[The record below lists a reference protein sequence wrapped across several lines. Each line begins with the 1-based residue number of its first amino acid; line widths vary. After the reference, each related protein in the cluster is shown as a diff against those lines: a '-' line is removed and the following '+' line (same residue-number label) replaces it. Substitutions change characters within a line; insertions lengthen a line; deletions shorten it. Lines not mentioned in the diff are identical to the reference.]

1 MSSDSHPLK
10 KHAEKLQALIT
21 SAKFTDERREPLS
34 YPDGFES
41 TLGMLKEA
49 REQKACVFLIGN
61 GGSAAIVSHIFNDFI
76 NVCKLR
82 AFTLNESSLVTCI
95 SNDYGYE
102 NVYSKPLETL
112 AQPNDLLIAVSSSG
126 KSQNI
131 RNAADSVKKIGGKV
145 ITLSGFDND
154 NPLREMGVINFWLNS
169 SDYGLVEVGHMFF
182 LHCLSDHLN
191 P

>member
-1 MSSDSHPLK
+1 MLSDNHPLK
-10 KHAEKLQALIT
+10 THAEKLQALIT
-21 SAKFTDERREPLS
+21 SAEFTDERKEPLS

-41 TLGMLKEA
+41 TLGMLKKA
-49 REQKACVFLIGN
+49 REQKSCVFLIGN

-76 NVCKLR
+76 NVGKLR
-82 AFTLNESSLVTCI
+82 AFTLHESSLVTCI

-102 NVYSKPLETL
+102 NVYSKPLKTL
-112 AQPNDLLIAVSSSG
+112 AQANDLLIAVSSSG

-131 RNAADSVKKIGGKV
+131 RNAADCMKEIGGKV

-154 NPLREMGVINFWLNS
+154 NPLREMGSVNFWLNS

-182 LHCLSDHLN
+182 LHCLSDHLK

>member
-1 MSSDSHPLK
+1 MTFDNHPLK
-10 KHAEKLQALIT
+10 THAEKLQALIT
-21 SAKFTDERREPLS
+21 FAEFTDELGQSLP

-41 TLGMLKEA
+41 TLNLLKEA
-49 REQKACVFLIGN
+49 REEKACVFLIGN

-76 NVCKLR
+76 NVGKLR
-82 AFTLNESSLVTCI
+82 AFTLHESSLVTCI

-126 KSQNI
+126 QSQNI
-131 RNAADSVKKIGGKV
+131 RNAADSMKEIGGKV
-145 ITLSGFDND
+145 ITLSGFGND
-154 NPLREMGVINFWLNS
+154 NPLREMGLVNFWLNS
-169 SDYGLVEVGHMFF
+169 NDYGLVEVGHMFF
-182 LHCLSDHLN
+182 LHCLSDHLK

>member
-1 MSSDSHPLK
+1 MSSHNHPLK
-10 KHAEKLQALIT
+10 THAEKLQALIT
-21 SAKFTDERREPLS
+21 SAEFTDERKQPLS
-34 YPDGFES
+34 YRDGCER
-41 TLGMLKEA
+41 TLEMLKEA

-61 GGSAAIVSHIFNDFI
+61 GGSAAIVSHILNDFI
-76 NVCKLR
+76 NVGKLR
-82 AFTLNESSLVTCI
+82 AFTLHESSLVTCI

-102 NVYSKPLETL
+102 NVYSKPLKTL

-131 RNAADSVKKIGGKV
+131 RNAVNSMKEVGGKV

-154 NPLREMGVINFWLNS
+154 NPLREMGGGNFWLNS
-169 SDYGLVEVGHMFF
+169 RDYGLVEVGHMFF
-182 LHCLSDHLN
+182 LHFLSDHLK

>member
-1 MSSDSHPLK
+1 MLSDNHPLK
-10 KHAEKLQALIT
+10 THAEKLQALIT
-21 SAKFTDERREPLS
+21 SAEFTDKQSKSLS
-34 YPDGFES
+34 YSEGFEN
-41 TLGMLKEA
+41 TLKLLKKA
-49 REQKACVFLIGN
+49 RAQKACVFLIGN

-76 NVCKLR
+76 NVGKLR
-82 AFTLNESSLVTCI
+82 AFTLHESSLVTCI

-102 NVYSKPLETL
+102 KVYSKPLETL

-131 RNAADSVKKIGGKV
+131 RNAADSIKEIGGKV
-145 ITLSGFDND
+145 ITLSGFDYN
-154 NPLREMGVINFWLNS
+154 NSLREMGAVNFWLNS

-182 LHCLSDHLN
+182 LHCLSDHLK

>member
-1 MSSDSHPLK
+1 MTIDNHPLK
-10 KHAEKLQALIT
+10 KHAEKLQTLVT
-21 SAKFTDERREPLS
+21 SAEFTDEQGESLS
-34 YPDGFES
+34 YSEGFEN
-41 TLGMLKEA
+41 TLKLLKKSRA
-49 REQKACVFLIGN
+49 QKACVFLIGN

-76 NVCKLR
+76 NVGKLR
-82 AFTLNESSLVTCI
+82 AFTLHESSLVTCI

-102 NVYSKPLETL
+102 NVYSKPLKTL

-131 RNAADSVKKIGGKV
+131 RNAVNSMKEVGGKV

-154 NPLREMGVINFWLNS
+154 NPLREMGGGNFWLNS
-169 SDYGLVEVGHMFF
+169 RDYGLVEVGHMFF
-182 LHCLSDHLN
+182 LHFLSDHLK

>member
-1 MSSDSHPLK
+1 MAFDNHPLK
-10 KHAEKLQALIT
+10 THAGKLQALIA
-21 SAKFTDERREPLS
+21 SAEFTYEQGQYLP

-41 TLGMLKEA
+41 TLRLLKEA
-49 REQKACVFLIGN
+49 RKQKACVFLIGN

-76 NVCKLR
+76 NVGKLR
-82 AFTLNESSLVTCI
+82 AFTLHESSLVTCI

-131 RNAADSVKKIGGKV
+131 RNAADSMKEIGGKV

-154 NPLREMGVINFWLNS
+154 NPLREMGAINFWLNS

-182 LHCLSDHLN
+182 LHCLSDHLK

>member
-1 MSSDSHPLK
+1 MSSDNHPLK
-10 KHAEKLQALIT
+10 THTEKLQALIT
-21 SAKFTDERREPLS
+21 SAEFTDERKEPLS
-34 YPDGFES
+34 YPDGFEG

-61 GGSAAIVSHIFNDFI
+61 GGSAAIVSHISNDLL
-76 NVCKLR
+76 NVAKIR
-82 AFTLNESSLVTCI
+82 AFTLHESSLVTCI

-102 NVYSKPLETL
+102 NVYSKPLKTL
-112 AQPNDLLIAVSSSG
+112 AQANDLLIAVSSSG

-131 RNAADSVKKIGGKV
+131 RNAANSMKEIGGKV

-154 NPLREMGVINFWLNS
+154 NPLREMGSVNFWLNS
-169 SDYGLVEVGHMFF
+169 NDYGLVEVGHMFF
-182 LHCLSDHLN
+182 LHCLSDHLK